1 MCAPMRYTA
10 SSASVKRTRFRN
22 SSTRKRFASACRKR
36 FMPALVSTVSPEKLS
51 QNIERAASLDNF
63 ILGGGA
69 ESVSVNSELIL
80 EIAIAQNLYL
90 LHGTNKSVRAKQIR
104 RDCFSSRK
112 SVQVLQIDDGK
123 RFSKRAAKATLWNAA
138 VQRHLASFKS
148 HAAAIAAAGLQAIIT
163 GTGGSAQLSAH
174 TKADAY
180 FA

>member
-1 MCAPMRYTA
+1 
-10 SSASVKRTRFRN
+10 
-22 SSTRKRFASACRKR
+22 
-36 FMPALVSTVSPEKLS
+36 MPALVSTVSPEKLS
-51 QNIERAASLDNF
+51 QNFERAASLGNF

-90 LHGTNKSVRAKQIR
+90 LRGTNKSVRAKQIR

-138 VQRHLASFKS
+138 VQRHLAAFKS
-148 HAAAIAAAGLQAIIT
+148 AAARIAAARLLAFVA
-163 GTGGSAQLSAH
+163 GTGGPAKLRAD
-174 TKADAY
+174 TTADAY
-180 FA
+180 FALARTARRAKRFKIERVAAFFVCGFLAGSSV